1 MRLEDEIKQKA
12 FKDEYQKAIININ
25 YTSIWLTSRQNRLL
39 RPYNVS
45 IQQFNILR
53 ILRGQYPGAV
63 PLKMLTERMIDK
75 MSNTSRLVEKLR
87 SKGYVNREICSE
99 NRRQVDIS
107 ITERG
112 LQFIEELSVIIDAE
126 IEQFRFVSVEEV
138 KRLNTILDT
147 LRSVEDGETPSIS

>member
-126 IEQFRFVSVEEV
+126 IERFRFVSVEEV